1 MSFHR
6 PLSSLI
12 DVSASAHYENKFWIM
27 RFVLFWGSILSSRL
41 FFLCH
46 IKSLSPA
53 WCRHLFDT
61 LYIFWCSSTLYD
73 PLQKK
78 TEDNK
83 ELRLSTKSKKK
94 VAAYVFVRV
103 AHMTA
108 TTTTHQ
114 QGHKSYEQIIL
125 NYFLERTTQ
134 HMILHDKL
142 NIGKLGTEVHSCIKS
157 GSVFLSHET
166 EASKRACCHAS
177 VCVYC

>member
-1 MSFHR
+1 MKINSELWDSFYFGGQFYR
-6 PLSSLI
+6 VAFSFCVTL
-12 DVSASAHYENKFWIM
+12 
-27 RFVLFWGSILSSRL
+27 
-41 FFLCH
+41 
-46 IKSLSPA
+46 SLSLLLGA
-53 WCRHLFDT
+53 DICLTHFIYFDARQHCTTLCR
-61 LYIFWCSSTLYD
+61 
-73 PLQKK
+73 KK